1 MKTYSLSCK
10 DMDIK
15 CNFVAT
21 GETRDEVMS
30 QISEHATKAHP
41 KEMKEMSEKMS
52 KEEMDQKMM
61 ENMQE
66 MGDET

>member
-1 MKTYSLSCK
+1 MG
-10 DMDIK
+10 IK

-21 GETRDEVMS
+21 GETRDEVMN
-30 QISEHATKAHP
+30 QISEHSAKAHP
-41 KEMKEMSEKMS
+41 KEMKEMADKMS

-66 MGDET
+66 MGDEM